1 VLLADRVNV
10 QKIFLNLLSNAVKFT
25 PAGGTVTFKVAT
37 QVQEQAA
44 KNSPPETESAAA
56 KTAGLPVIA
65 THFVVQDTG
74 VGIAADFLSHIYE
87 PFVQEKGMNTDASK
101 GTGLGLSIVK
111 SMVELMGGT
120 INVASVK
127 GHGTTFTVDLP
138 FAPAPADAAAK
149 TVTASQA
156 PEQIT
161 ALLQDKQVLLCEDN
175 LLNSEIAK
183 RLLEAKGMVVTCALN
198 GQEGVDT
205 FARSAPGKFAVI
217 LMDIR
222 MPILNGLEATQAI
235 RKLARPDA
243 AGVPIIAM
251 SADAFTEDVKRCL
264 AAGMN
269 GHIAKPIEVD
279 KLYGEIARV
288 LSAK

>member
-1 VLLADRVNV
+1 
-10 QKIFLNLLSNAVKFT
+10 
-25 PAGGTVTFKVAT
+25 
-37 QVQEQAA
+37 
-44 KNSPPETESAAA
+44 
-56 KTAGLPVIA
+56 
-65 THFVVQDTG
+65 
-74 VGIAADFLSHIYE
+74 VGIAADFLAHIYE

-120 INVASVK
+120 IKVASVK
-127 GHGTTFTVDLP
+127 GHGTTFTVELP
-138 FAPAPADAAAK
+138 FAPAPADAAVK

-156 PEQIT
+156 PAQIT
-161 ALLQDKQVLLCEDN
+161 ALLQAKEVLLCEDN

-205 FARSAPGKFAVI
+205 FAQSAPGKFAVI

-222 MPILNGLEATQAI
+222 MPLLNGLEATQAI
-235 RKLARPDA
+235 RQLDRPDA

-269 GHIAKPIEVD
+269 GHIAKPIEVE
-279 KLYGEIARV
+279 KLYAEIARV